1 MWIETSKYTDALSKS
16 SEKLST
22 DDIVLL
28 NRLAHH
34 LKDGTAKILIQTEP
48 NLVSELEN
56 LEARR

>member
-1 MWIETSKYTDALSKS
+1 MWIETSEYTDALSKS

-34 LKDGTAKILIQTEP
+34 LKDGTAKILIQTKP

>member
-1 MWIETSKYTDALSKS
+1 MWIETSEYTDALSKS

-34 LKDGTAKILIQTEP
+34 LKDGTAKILKQTEL

>member
-1 MWIETSKYTDALSKS
+1 MWIETSEYIDALSKS

-28 NRLAHH
+28 NRLTHH
-34 LKDGTAKILIQTEP
+34 LKDGTAKILIQTKP
-48 NLVSELEN
+48 NLISELEN

>member
-1 MWIETSKYTDALSKS
+1 MWIETSEYNDALSKS

-22 DDIVLL
+22 DDIILL
-28 NRLAHH
+28 NRLAYH
-34 LKDGTAKILIQTEP
+34 LKDGAAKILIQTEP

>member
-1 MWIETSKYTDALSKS
+1 MWIETSEYTDALSKS

-22 DDIVLL
+22 DDITLL

-34 LKDGTAKILIQTEP
+34 LKDGTAKILIQTKP
-48 NLVSELEN
+48 NLISELEN

>member
-1 MWIETSKYTDALSKS
+1 MWIKT

-34 LKDGTAKILIQTEP
+34 LKDGTTKILIQTKL